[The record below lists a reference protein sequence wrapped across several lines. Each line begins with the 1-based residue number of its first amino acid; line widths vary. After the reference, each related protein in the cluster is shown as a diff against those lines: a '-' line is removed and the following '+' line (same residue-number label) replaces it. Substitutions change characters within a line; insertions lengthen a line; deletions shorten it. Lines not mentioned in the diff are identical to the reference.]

1 MAQGALSMKSRIPTA
16 LLIVTLVTTVFLTGC
31 QPPKPASLSNDHVVQ
46 VVDNFLKAIT
56 AGDYQS
62 FTQDFSTEMKNGFTE
77 EQFTNLADLLKNAS
91 GNYVSCADS
100 QPALSNNQG
109 YAVYR
114 LTCKYDLES
123 VIVTVTFKEDGD
135 KVEGL
140 FFDSTN
146 LRKVSQ

>member
-1 MAQGALSMKSRIPTA
+1 MNSKIPISLWIVLIVTA
-16 LLIVTLVTTVFLTGC
+16 LLLTGC
-31 QPPKPASLSNDHVVQ
+31 QSPKPAALTNDQVVQ

-62 FTQDFSTEMKNGFTE
+62 FAQDFSDEMKNGFTE
-77 EQFTNLADLLKNAS
+77 AQFTSLADLLKNAS

-100 QPALSNNQG
+100 RPELSNNQG

-114 LTCKYDLES
+114 LNCIYELER
-123 VIVTVTFKEDGD
+123 VMVTVTFKVDGG